1 MWVLSGR
8 NLAALGNLAASGG
21 TVILSA
27 GVTESEVEPC
37 LIEIERKEVPRFPDS
52 II

>member
-8 NLAALGNLAASGG
+8 NLAALGDLAAAGG

-27 GVTESEVEPC
+27 GLIESEMEPC
-37 LIEIERKEVPRFPDS
+37 LIEIVGKEVRRFPDS